1 MRHNHTKYRVP
12 APTNTLASTLTPWHI
27 SKFAPKTHFFRSLL
41 VAPQSRHQP
50 RSHKRVVRLTPNA
63 PPLAHQELE
72 DGTMQMQSSRE
83 VQGPIRIVG
92 EGGHQRLDIIRSAL
106 SRQ

>member
-41 VAPQSRHQP
+41 ARISHTTLP
-50 RSHKRVVRLTPNA
+50 RSMAFAGIFALVR
-63 PPLAHQELE
+63 
-72 DGTMQMQSSRE
+72 
-83 VQGPIRIVG
+83 
-92 EGGHQRLDIIRSAL
+92 
-106 SRQ
+106 